1 MISKPNRYFHHFHKI
16 VGAEILYYQI
26 EKPRVPCKRKEPD
39 GPTYSSNGAFRD
51 FFFFLS
57 TRHETASLVFYYLI
71 EDHQIHRW
79 CLLGFKIFGR

>member
-51 FFFFLS
+51 FFFFCLQDMRLQVWYS
-57 TRHETASLVFYYLI
+57 IISL
-71 EDHQIHRW
+71 
-79 CLLGFKIFGR
+79 KIIKYIGGVC